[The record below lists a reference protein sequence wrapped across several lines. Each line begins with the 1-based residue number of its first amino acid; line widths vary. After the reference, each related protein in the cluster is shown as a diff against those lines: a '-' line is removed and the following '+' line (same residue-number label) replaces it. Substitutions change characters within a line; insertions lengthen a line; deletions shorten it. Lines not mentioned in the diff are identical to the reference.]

1 MFGQAKDPQVID
13 EPLILEALREKG
25 EKETNFLE
33 VKYLC
38 LSDRSRFSELD
49 FRLSALKAV
58 LNL

>member
-38 LSDRSRFSELD
+38 LSDRSRF
-49 FRLSALKAV
+49 FRAGFQIISIEGSS
-58 LNL
+58 